1 MFFEG
6 DASEMA
12 KEEILLTA
20 AGFAELEEELNDLRV
35 NKRAENVQ
43 AIKEARS
50 HGGLSENSEYDAAR
64 DEQAKIEAR
73 IQELEY
79 KLENAT
85 ILCTNAKFIVKKYAG
100 TTPGLIVST
109 GNHAMIPGRF
119 YRTITES
126 EKPEGLDKDVIIE
139 CDAWVGSRV
148 VLLSGVTIGRSCT
161 VAAGSVVTKSTPPYS
176 IVGGVPAKFIKFK
189 WTIDEILEHEAALY
203 PEEERYSREELET
216 IFTKYNK

>member
-1 MFFEG
+1 
-6 DASEMA
+6 MA

-50 HGGLSENSEYDAAR
+50 HGDLSENSEYDAAR

-85 ILCTNAKFIVKKYAG
+85 IIDNTDK
-100 TTPGLIVST
+100 ST
-109 GNHAMIPGRF
+109 VNVG
-119 YRTITES
+119 
-126 EKPEGLDKDVIIE
+126 
-139 CDAWVGSRV
+139 CD
-148 VLLSGVTIGRSCT
+148 VTILY
-161 VAAGSVVTKSTPPYS
+161 VDDEEEDVYS
-176 IVGGVPAKFIKFK
+176 IVGSLEADPFENKISNESPIGSAIIGKKVGDVVDVSANGSSYQVK
-189 WTIDEILEHEAALY
+189 ILKIA
-203 PEEERYSREELET
+203 
-216 IFTKYNK
+216 